1 LQRFPSFP
9 ETDNTWV
16 VSGTD
21 GPQVAFGGAN
31 LRDWN
36 QRLRSANEVQQE
48 IQKKA
53 RNIEGV
59 STFAFQL
66 PSLPGST
73 GGLPVQMA
81 IQSSQ
86 NYHSVH
92 LAMEKI
98 KKSARDSGLFSVVDS
113 DLDFNSPLVNVH
125 VNRSKANDLGISMQE
140 IGESLA
146 VLVGENFVNRFALDG
161 RSYDV
166 IPQLPRSERMSGD
179 VLVGQYLRL
188 ASRSPDTALSIW

>member
-1 LQRFPSFP
+1 
-9 ETDNTWV
+9 
-16 VSGTD
+16 
-21 GPQVAFGGAN
+21 
-31 LRDWN
+31 
-36 QRLRSANEVQQE
+36 
-48 IQKKA
+48 
-53 RNIEGV
+53 
-59 STFAFQL
+59 
-66 PSLPGST
+66 
-73 GGLPVQMA
+73 
-81 IQSSQ
+81 
-86 NYHSVH
+86 
-92 LAMEKI
+92 MEKI